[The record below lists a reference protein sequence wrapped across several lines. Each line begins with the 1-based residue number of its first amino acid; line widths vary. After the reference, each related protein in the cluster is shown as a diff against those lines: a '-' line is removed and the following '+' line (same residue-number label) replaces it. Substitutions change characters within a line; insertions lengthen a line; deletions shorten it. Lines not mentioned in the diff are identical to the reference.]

1 MAARG
6 RFPCRMHARSV
17 QQPRCTA
24 PRRINEIVN
33 KRYGLL
39 WFTSFH
45 CACTSACSRG
55 EVAAERQPV
64 FQSGRKYRLGLLVE
78 VNFVN
83 FFSFPSLF
91 FSFIFYFGFVILLC
105 FVGSLVFEYF
115 LQILSNVHA
124 IQRFWSKA
132 LRLMVDAS
140 PLIYYKCSYS

>member
-91 FSFIFYFGFVILLC
+91 FSFIFYFRFVILLC
-105 FVGSLVFEYF
+105 FVGCWIVSIR
-115 LQILSNVHA
+115 ILSSNFEQCA
-124 IQRFWSKA
+124 CDLKILI

-140 PLIYYKCSYS
+140 PLIYYKCGYS